1 MGSIKL
7 KKTFKNLIII
17 LLLVPIVCASI
28 SAIMT
33 IAAISLGMSHI
44 FYSVTSTIIICI
56 ILIMIYY
63 IFIKLK
69 IFDIK

>member
-1 MGSIKL
+1 MKSIEL
-7 KKTFKNLIII
+7 KKTFKNIVII
-17 LLLVPIVCASI
+17 LLLIPIICASV

-33 IAAISLGMSHI
+33 IITASLGMSHI
-44 FYSVTSTIIICI
+44 FYSITSTMIICI
-56 ILIMIYY
+56 ILIMMYY